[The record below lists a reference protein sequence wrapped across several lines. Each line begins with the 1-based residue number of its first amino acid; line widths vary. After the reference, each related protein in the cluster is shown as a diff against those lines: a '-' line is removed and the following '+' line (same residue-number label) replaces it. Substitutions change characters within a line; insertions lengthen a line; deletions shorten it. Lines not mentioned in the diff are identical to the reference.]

1 MESALFRFYM
11 DNRKH
16 LPGIAFI
23 VGISLLSGIL
33 KMLSAT
39 YWGRA
44 VDYGIVGMVEE
55 MLTAAVLMAVF
66 ILADCVRTALHYHI
80 IGRVTE
86 DMFLEVRT
94 KAFEKIMRGDVA
106 VLESRFRTGDMAVRL
121 SDDIDFLSIFSA
133 SHLSDFSRRIFS
145 ALFGLVACIFLSWQ
159 MSVAYLVILPLS
171 LWMVSAISRPV
182 QAQSKSSMDD
192 TGAAMGLASDMI
204 AGALTVKAFAG
215 EEVLGQRFDRA
226 IDRAYGQKVKS
237 EKLSMKMTGVK
248 YVATV
253 MQTMCL
259 FLVGSYLVSGGKL
272 SAGAFISFVTLSS
285 YITVALEHSD
295 YMLLCARKAAACAMR
310 YYEAV
315 DLPDEWQGVVREE
328 RNEVPCEAE
337 NLYFS
342 YAAKDGTAAD
352 RGRAAGAGPAL
363 ADLSIRIPRGKKV
376 AIVGASGCGKSTLI
390 KLICRFYLPDRGSL
404 GLFGVESAE
413 WETGALREH
422 MAIVT
427 QDAVLFDGSI
437 YENVAYGNPGATRQ
451 DCEAALRKVALWDFV
466 RGFPEGMDHAV
477 GEGGSSLSGGQKQ
490 RLCIARA
497 MVKKADLVLL
507 DEATSALDF
516 QTEREVQDALDQLLA
531 GRSAVIIAHRL
542 STVQNADYIY
552 CMDRGRVAEE
562 GTPEELLAKK
572 GMYYEMCR
580 MQNLSGESSGRCL
593 PHEA

>member
-1 MESALFRFYM
+1 MENTLLRFYI

-44 VDYGIVGMVEE
+44 VDYGIAGLVEE
-55 MLTAAVLMAVF
+55 MLGCAVLMAAF
-66 ILADCVRTALHYHI
+66 ILADCVRTALHYTI

-86 DMFLEVRT
+86 SMFLEVRT
-94 KAFEKIMRGDVA
+94 RAFGKIMRGDMA
-106 VLESRFRTGDMAVRL
+106 VLERKFRTGDIAVRL
-121 SDDIDFLSIFSA
+121 NDDIDFLSIFSA
-133 SHLSDFSRRIFS
+133 NHLSDFSRRIFS
-145 ALFGLVACIFLSWQ
+145 GLFGLVACIFLSWQ

-204 AGALTVKAFAG
+204 TGSLTVKAFAG

-237 EKLSMKMTGVK
+237 EKLAMKMTGVK

-259 FLVGSYLVSGGKL
+259 FLVGSCLVSAGRL
-272 SAGAFISFVTLSS
+272 SAGAFISFVTLSG
-285 YITVALEHSD
+285 YITTAFEHSD
-295 YMLLCARKAAACAMR
+295 YMLLCARRAAACACR
-310 YYEAV
+310 YYEAI
-315 DLPDEWQGVVREE
+315 DIPEEWQGVVRGAQGEM
-328 RNEVPCEAE
+328 PCEASGLHFAYGADGGWE
-337 NLYFS
+337 SGGGHGNGGS
-342 YAAKDGTAAD
+342 YEAVT
-352 RGRAAGAGPAL
+352 AL
-363 ADLSIRIPRGKKV
+363 AGLDIRIPGGKKV

-390 KLICRFYLPDRGSL
+390 KLICRFYLPGKGSL
-404 GLFGVESAE
+404 KLFGVESAE
-413 WETGALREH
+413 WEAAALRAH

-437 YENVAYGNPGATRQ
+437 YENVAYGSPAATRQ
-451 DCEAALRKVALWDFV
+451 DCEDALRQVALWDFV
-466 RGFPEGMDHAV
+466 NGFPEGMDHCI
-477 GEGGSSLSGGQKQ
+477 GEGGNSLSGGQKQ

-516 QTEREVQDALDQLLA
+516 QTEREVQEALDKLLA
-531 GRSAVIIAHRL
+531 GRTAVIIAHRL
-542 STVQNADYIY
+542 STVQNADYVY

-572 GMYYEMCR
+572 GMYYEMYR
-580 MQNLSGESSGRCL
+580 MQSVHGMKIC
-593 PHEA
+593 

>member
-1 MESALFRFYM
+1 MENALLRFYM

-16 LPGIAFI
+16 LPGIVFI

-44 VDYGIVGMVEE
+44 VDYGIAGMVEE
-55 MLTAAVLMAVF
+55 MLAAAVLMAVF

-106 VLESRFRTGDMAVRL
+106 VLENRFRTGDIAVRL
-121 SDDIDFLSIFSA
+121 NDDIDFLSIFSA
-133 SHLSDFSRRIFS
+133 NHLSDFSRRIFS
-145 ALFGLVACIFLSWQ
+145 GLFGLVACIFLSWQ

-192 TGAAMGLASDMI
+192 TGAAMGIASDMI

-295 YMLLCARKAAACAMR
+295 YMLLCARKAMACALR

-315 DLPDEWQGVVREE
+315 DIPDEWQGVAQKGQ
-328 RNEVPCEAE
+328 NEVPCEAG

-342 YAAKDGTAAD
+342 YGTGGAAAEGGNAVH
-352 RGRAAGAGPAL
+352 GGSGAGPAL
-363 ADLSIRIPRGKKV
+363 ADLSLRIPRGRKV

-390 KLICRFYLPDRGSL
+390 KLICRFYLPGKGNL
-404 GLFGVESAE
+404 ALFGVEAVD
-413 WETGALREH
+413 WEAGALREH

-437 YENVAYGNPGATRQ
+437 YENVAYGNPAATRQ
-451 DCEAALRKVALWDFV
+451 DCEDALKEVALWDFV
-466 RGFPEGMDHAV
+466 SSFPEGMDHAI
-477 GEGGSSLSGGQKQ
+477 GEGGNSLSGGQKQ

-516 QTEREVQDALDQLLA
+516 QTEREVQDALDKLLA
-531 GRSAVIIAHRL
+531 GRTAVIIAHRL

-562 GTPEELLAKK
+562 GTPKELLEKK
-572 GMYYEMCR
+572 GLYYEMCR
-580 MQNLSGESSGRCL
+580 LQSV
-593 PHEA
+593 